1 MTDAPDGVRA
11 GETTAVSPAF
21 PPVPGRSPWVV
32 VADGL
37 GRPELAAQP
46 VRMRRI
52 FVQVIAAAA
61 VVLVAVAVVGV
72 FASRRVAERQSV
84 NDAAQTT
91 DLLAESVVQP
101 ALEDGL
107 LTGSADRAGPAGQ
120 GRARIRPRSQ
130 SGARQGLDTGGNDHL
145 LRRAE
150 DRR

>member
-1 MTDAPDGVRA
+1 MRPLRSPRRSRLFRA
-11 GETTAVSPAF
+11 G
-21 PPVPGRSPWVV
+21 RPWVV

-37 GRPELAAQP
+37 GRPELADQP

-61 VVLVAVAVVGV
+61 VVLVAWPWSGS

-107 LTGSADRAGPAGQ
+107 LTGSPTALDRLDKAVRASVLGPQRG
-120 GRARIRPRSQ
+120 P
-130 SGARQGLDTGGNDHL
+130 RQGLDTGGDDHL

-150 DRR
+150 DRRRDVRPR